1 MNQDILKIQLEITKA
16 KMEMAL
22 RRSKNTNLVR
32 NLRRKLA
39 KMYAKT

>member
-1 MNQDILKIQLEITKA
+1 MNQDIIKIQTEIIKA

-22 RRSKNTNLVR
+22 RRSKNTNIVR